1 MQQIHLLLVH
11 SLSHQCEDSVHIG
24 LYLFFILFVPSL
36 FIFFVHYKRVE
47 ELLILYQLSSEN
59 MRFHVAG
66 VSTHAILL
74 PNAAIVHNEQIAKSI
89 SNSVFL
95 ILSLFYSISI
105 NIAV

>member
-1 MQQIHLLLVH
+1 MQQVHLLLVH

-24 LYLFFILFVPSL
+24 LYLLFLLLVHSL
-36 FIFFVHYKRVE
+36 FIFIVHYKRVE

-66 VSTHAILL
+66 VPTHAILL

-89 SNSVFL
+89 PNSVFL